1 MILYLKFYIQCIKL
15 DIGEIMGITCILI
28 AIIIVLI
35 AIIIGYKREF
45 RRIRKEINNNLND
58 YINIKTKSVDKDL
71 EALVAEVNL
80 IFDSK
85 QKVMAEKKK
94 TEEELRASIA
104 NMSHDL
110 RTPLTSI
117 MGYLQMIRLE
127 NISENDKNEYMDI
140 VEKRTKSLQ
149 QLISSFYDL
158 SRIEGN
164 EYNFQYKK
172 VNLNNILCENIAIF
186 YNDFINNNIEP
197 IIEIDED
204 IKEIIS
210 DEGAIT
216 RIFSNLIG
224 NMIKHGE
231 NFVKITLKQEE
242 DVIITEFINKA
253 TELTEENVDKLFERF
268 YTVDKS
274 RSDRNTGLGLY
285 IAKVLVEKLGYNIT
299 ATIGNENLVIK
310 IIWK

>member
-1 MILYLKFYIQCIKL
+1 
-15 DIGEIMGITCILI
+15 MGITCILI

-186 YNDFINNNIEP
+186 YNDFKNNNIEP

>member
-1 MILYLKFYIQCIKL
+1 MVIICL
-15 DIGEIMGITCILI
+15 IG
-28 AIIIVLI
+28 IIIVLI

-45 RRIRKEINNNLND
+45 KRINKEITNNLD
-58 YINIKTKSVDKDL
+58 EYVNIKTKSVDKDV
-71 EALVAEVNL
+71 ENLVQSINL

-85 QKVMAEKKK
+85 QKVVSEKKK
-94 TEEELRASIA
+94 SEDELRASIT

-117 MGYLQMIRLE
+117 MGYLQMIK
-127 NISENDKNEYMDI
+127 SEKSSETDKKEYMDI

-164 EYNFQYKK
+164 EYKFNYKK
-172 VNLNNILCENIAIF
+172 VNLSNILCENIALF

-197 IIEIDED
+197 VIEIEEG

-210 DEGAIT
+210 DESAIT
-216 RIFSNLIG
+216 RIFSNFIG

-231 NFVKITLKQEE
+231 NFVKITLKQEN
-242 DVIITEFINKA
+242 DMIITEFINKA
-253 TELTEENVDKLFERF
+253 TGLTEENVDKLFDRF
-268 YTVDKS
+268 YTVDNS
-274 RSDRNTGLGLY
+274 RSNKNTGLGLY
-285 IAKVLVEKLGYNIT
+285 ITRILVEKLGHNIK
-299 ATIGNENLVIK
+299 ANLKGDNLVIS
-310 IIWK
+310 IAWKKN

>member
-1 MILYLKFYIQCIKL
+1 MLENISEKWFIRGGSMEVICV
-15 DIGEIMGITCILI
+15 LI
-28 AIIIVLI
+28 AVIIVLV

-45 RRIRKEINNNLND
+45 RRINKEITNNLNE
-58 YINIKTKSVDKDL
+58 YVNIKTKSVDKDV
-71 EALVAEVNL
+71 EILVQNINL

-85 QKVMAEKKK
+85 QKVVAEKKK
-94 TEEELRASIA
+94 NEEELRASIS

-117 MGYLQMIRLE
+117 MGYLQMIR
-127 NISENDKNEYMDI
+127 SEKASETDKKEYMDI
-140 VEKRTKSLQ
+140 VEKRTRSLQ

-164 EYNFQYKK
+164 EYNFNYKK
-172 VNLNNILCENIAIF
+172 VNLSNVLCENIALF
-186 YNDFINNNIEP
+186 YNDFINNSIEP
-197 IIEIDED
+197 VIEIEEG

-231 NFVKITLKQEE
+231 NFVKITLKQEN

-253 TELTEENVDKLFERF
+253 TGLTQENVDKLFDRF
-268 YTVDKS
+268 YTVDNS

-285 IAKVLVEKLGYNIT
+285 ITKILVEKLGHNIK
-299 ATIGNENLVIK
+299 ANLKEDNLVIS
-310 IIWK
+310 ITWKKN

>member
-1 MILYLKFYIQCIKL
+1 MAVIC
-15 DIGEIMGITCILI
+15 GLI

-35 AIIIGYKREF
+35 SIIVGYKREF
-45 RRIRKEINNNLND
+45 RRINKEISNNLD
-58 YINIKTKSVDKDL
+58 EYVNIKTKSVDKDV
-71 EALVAEVNL
+71 ENLVQNINL

-85 QKVMAEKKK
+85 QKVVAEKKK
-94 TEEELRASIA
+94 KEEELRASIS

-117 MGYLQMIRLE
+117 MGYLQMIK
-127 NISENDKNEYMDI
+127 SEKSSEADKKEYIDI

-149 QLISSFYDL
+149 KLISSFYDL

-164 EYNFQYKK
+164 EYNFNYKK
-172 VNLNNILCENIAIF
+172 VNLSNVLCENIAVF

-197 IIEIDED
+197 VIEIEEG

-216 RIFSNLIG
+216 RIFSNLIA

-231 NFVKITLKQEE
+231 NYVKISLKQENNI
-242 DVIITEFINKA
+242 IITEFTNKS
-253 TELTEENVDKLFERF
+253 TGLTQENVDKLFNRF
-268 YTVDKS
+268 YTVDNS

-285 IAKVLVEKLGYNIT
+285 ITKILVEKLGYDIT
-299 ATIGNENLVIK
+299 AKLENENLKIK
-310 IIWK
+310 IVWK

>member
-1 MILYLKFYIQCIKL
+1 MEVICV
-15 DIGEIMGITCILI
+15 LI
-28 AIIIVLI
+28 AVIIVLV

-45 RRIRKEINNNLND
+45 RRINKEITNNLD
-58 YINIKTKSVDKDL
+58 EYVNIKTKSVDKDV
-71 EALVAEVNL
+71 EILVQNINL

-85 QKVMAEKKK
+85 QKVVAEKKK
-94 TEEELRASIA
+94 NEEELRASIT

-117 MGYLQMIRLE
+117 MGYLQMIR
-127 NISENDKNEYMDI
+127 SEKASETDKKEYMDI

-164 EYNFQYKK
+164 EYNFNYKK
-172 VNLNNILCENIAIF
+172 VNLSNVLCENIALF

-197 IIEIDED
+197 VIEIEEG

-231 NFVKITLKQEE
+231 NFVKITLKQEN

-253 TELTEENVDKLFERF
+253 TGLTQENVDKLFDRF
-268 YTVDKS
+268 YTVDNS
-274 RSDRNTGLGLY
+274 RSDKNTGLGLY
-285 IAKVLVEKLGYNIT
+285 ITRILVEKLGHNIK
-299 ATIGNENLVIK
+299 ANLKGDNLVIS
-310 IIWK
+310 ITWKKN

>member
-1 MILYLKFYIQCIKL
+1 MAVIC
-15 DIGEIMGITCILI
+15 GLI

-35 AIIIGYKREF
+35 SIIVGYKREF
-45 RRIRKEINNNLND
+45 RRINKEISNNLD
-58 YINIKTKSVDKDL
+58 EYVNIKTKSVDKDV
-71 EALVAEVNL
+71 ENLVQNINL

-85 QKVMAEKKK
+85 QKVVAEKKK
-94 TEEELRASIA
+94 KEEELRASIS

-117 MGYLQMIRLE
+117 MGYLQMIK
-127 NISENDKNEYMDI
+127 SEKPSEADKKEYMDI

-149 QLISSFYDL
+149 KLISSFYDL

-164 EYNFQYKK
+164 EYNFNYKK
-172 VNLNNILCENIAIF
+172 VNLSNVLCENIAVF

-197 IIEIDED
+197 VIEIEEG

-231 NFVKITLKQEE
+231 NYVKISLKKEN
-242 DVIITEFINKA
+242 DIIITEFTNKA
-253 TELTEENVDKLFERF
+253 TGLTQENVDKLFNRF
-268 YTVDKS
+268 YTVDNS

-285 IAKVLVEKLGYNIT
+285 ITRVLVEKLGYNIT
-299 ATIGNENLVIK
+299 AKLENENLKIK
-310 IIWK
+310 ISWK

>member
-1 MILYLKFYIQCIKL
+1 MAVIC
-15 DIGEIMGITCILI
+15 GLI

-35 AIIIGYKREF
+35 SIIVGYKREF
-45 RRIRKEINNNLND
+45 RRINKEISNNLD
-58 YINIKTKSVDKDL
+58 EYVNIKTKSVDKDV
-71 EALVAEVNL
+71 ENLVENINL

-85 QKVMAEKKK
+85 QKVVAEKKK
-94 TEEELRASIA
+94 KEEELRASIS

-117 MGYLQMIRLE
+117 IGYLQMIK
-127 NISENDKNEYMDI
+127 SEKPSEADKKEYMDI

-149 QLISSFYDL
+149 KLISSFYEL

-164 EYNFQYKK
+164 EYNFNYKK
-172 VNLNNILCENIAIF
+172 VNLSNVLCENIAVF

-197 IIEIDED
+197 VIEIEEG

-231 NFVKITLKQEE
+231 NFVKITLKQEN

-253 TELTEENVDKLFERF
+253 TGLTQENVDKLFDRF
-268 YTVDKS
+268 YTVDNS

-285 IAKVLVEKLGYNIT
+285 ITKILVEKLGHNIK
-299 ATIGNENLVIK
+299 ANLKEDNLVIS
-310 IIWK
+310 ITWKKN

>member
-1 MILYLKFYIQCIKL
+1 MAVIC
-15 DIGEIMGITCILI
+15 GLI

-35 AIIIGYKREF
+35 SIIVGYKREF
-45 RRIRKEINNNLND
+45 RRINKEISNNLD
-58 YINIKTKSVDKDL
+58 EYVNIKTKSVDKDV
-71 EALVAEVNL
+71 ENLVENINL

-85 QKVMAEKKK
+85 QKVVAEKKK
-94 TEEELRASIA
+94 KEEELRASIS

-117 MGYLQMIRLE
+117 IGYLQMIK
-127 NISENDKNEYMDI
+127 SEKPSEADKKEYMDI

-149 QLISSFYDL
+149 KLISSFYDL

-164 EYNFQYKK
+164 EYNFNYKK
-172 VNLNNILCENIAIF
+172 VNLSNVLCENIAVF

-197 IIEIDED
+197 VIEIEEG

-210 DEGAIT
+210 DESAIT

-231 NFVKITLKQEE
+231 NFVKITLKQEN
-242 DVIITEFINKA
+242 DMIITEFINKA
-253 TELTEENVDKLFERF
+253 TGLTEENVDKLFDRF
-268 YTVDKS
+268 YTVDNS

-285 IAKVLVEKLGYNIT
+285 ITKILVEKLGYNII
-299 ATIGNENLVIK
+299 AQLDNEILKIK

>member
-1 MILYLKFYIQCIKL
+1 
-15 DIGEIMGITCILI
+15 MGITCILI

-45 RRIRKEINNNLND
+45 RKIREEINNNLNQ
-58 YINIKTKSVDKDL
+58 YVNVKTKSVDRDL
-71 EALVAEVNL
+71 EALVEEINL

-85 QKVMAEKKK
+85 QKVVAEKNK

-117 MGYLQMIRLE
+117 MGYLQMVRLE
-127 NISENDKNEYMDI
+127 NVSENDKKEYMGI

-164 EYNFQYKK
+164 EYNFDYKK
-172 VNLNNILCENIAIF
+172 INLSNILCENIALF

-197 IIEIDED
+197 IIEIDEN

-210 DEGAIT
+210 DESAIA

-231 NFVKITLKQEE
+231 SFVKITLKQQE
-242 DVIITEFINKA
+242 DLIITEFINKA
-253 TELTEENVDKLFERF
+253 TGLTEENVDKLFERF

-285 IAKVLVEKLGYNIT
+285 ITKVLVEKLGYNIT
-299 ATIGNENLVIK
+299 AKIDNENLVIK

>member
-1 MILYLKFYIQCIKL
+1 MAVIC
-15 DIGEIMGITCILI
+15 GLI

-35 AIIIGYKREF
+35 SIIIGYKREF
-45 RRIRKEINNNLND
+45 RRINKEISNNLD
-58 YINIKTKSVDKDL
+58 EYVNIKTKSVDKDV
-71 EALVAEVNL
+71 ENLVENINL

-85 QKVMAEKKK
+85 QKVVAEKKK
-94 TEEELRASIA
+94 KEEELRASIS

-117 MGYLQMIRLE
+117 IGYLQMIK
-127 NISENDKNEYMDI
+127 SEKSSEADKKEYIDI

-149 QLISSFYDL
+149 KLISSFYDL

-164 EYNFQYKK
+164 EYNFNYKK
-172 VNLNNILCENIAIF
+172 VNLSNVLCENIAVF

-197 IIEIDED
+197 VIEIEEG

-216 RIFSNLIG
+216 RIFSNLIA

-231 NFVKITLKQEE
+231 NYVKISLKQENNI
-242 DVIITEFINKA
+242 IITEFTNKS
-253 TELTEENVDKLFERF
+253 TGLTQENVDKLFNRF
-268 YTVDKS
+268 YTVDNS

-285 IAKVLVEKLGYNIT
+285 ITKILVEKLGYDIT
-299 ATIGNENLVIK
+299 AKLENENLKIK
-310 IIWK
+310 IVWK

>member
-1 MILYLKFYIQCIKL
+1 MEVICV
-15 DIGEIMGITCILI
+15 LI
-28 AIIIVLI
+28 AVIIVLV

-45 RRIRKEINNNLND
+45 RRINKEITNNLNE
-58 YINIKTKSVDKDL
+58 YVNIKTKSVDKDV
-71 EALVAEVNL
+71 ENLVQNINL

-85 QKVMAEKKK
+85 QKVVAEKKK
-94 TEEELRASIA
+94 NEEELRASIS

-117 MGYLQMIRLE
+117 MGYLQMIR
-127 NISENDKNEYMDI
+127 SEKASETDKKEYMDI

-164 EYNFQYKK
+164 EYNFNYKK
-172 VNLNNILCENIAIF
+172 VNLSNVLCENIALF

-197 IIEIDED
+197 VIEIEEG

-210 DEGAIT
+210 DDGAIT
-216 RIFSNLIG
+216 RIFSNLLG

-231 NFVKITLKQEE
+231 NFVKITLRQEN

-253 TELTEENVDKLFERF
+253 TGLTQGNVDKLFDRF
-268 YTVDKS
+268 YTVDNS
-274 RSDRNTGLGLY
+274 RSDKNTGLGLY
-285 IAKVLVEKLGYNIT
+285 ITRILVEKLGHNIK
-299 ATIGNENLVIK
+299 ANLKGDNLVIS
-310 IIWK
+310 ITWKKN

>member
-1 MILYLKFYIQCIKL
+1 MLENISENGFRRGKNMAIIFL
-15 DIGEIMGITCILI
+15 T

-45 RRIRKEINNNLND
+45 RRINEEITNNLD
-58 YINIKTKSVDKDL
+58 EYINIKTKSVDKDV
-71 EALVAEVNL
+71 ENLVQNINL

-85 QKVMAEKKK
+85 QKVVAEKKK
-94 TEEELRASIA
+94 NEEELRASIS

-117 MGYLQMIRLE
+117 MGYLQMIR
-127 NISENDKNEYMDI
+127 SEKASETDKKEYMDI
-140 VEKRTKSLQ
+140 VEKRTRSLQ

-164 EYNFQYKK
+164 EYNFNYKK
-172 VNLNNILCENIAIF
+172 VNLSNVLCENIALF
-186 YNDFINNNIEP
+186 YNDFINNSIEP
-197 IIEIDED
+197 VIEIEEG

-231 NFVKITLKQEE
+231 NFVKITLKQEN

-253 TELTEENVDKLFERF
+253 TGLTQENVDKLFDRF
-268 YTVDKS
+268 YTVDNS

-285 IAKVLVEKLGYNIT
+285 ITKILVEKLGHNIK
-299 ATIGNENLVIK
+299 ANLKEDNLVIS
-310 IIWK
+310 ITWKKN

>member
-1 MILYLKFYIQCIKL
+1 
-15 DIGEIMGITCILI
+15 MGVICVLI
-28 AIIIVLI
+28 VVIIILVS
-35 AIIIGYKREF
+35 IIIGYKREF
-45 RRIRKEINNNLND
+45 RRINNEIVNNLD
-58 YINIKTKSVDKDL
+58 EYVNIRTKSVDKDV
-71 EALVAEVNL
+71 ENLVENINL
-80 IFDSK
+80 IFDLK
-85 QKVMAEKKK
+85 QKVVAEKKK
-94 TEEELRASIA
+94 NEEELRASIL

-117 MGYLQMIRLE
+117 MGYLQMIK
-127 NISENDKNEYMDI
+127 SEKASDTDKKEYMDI

-149 QLISSFYDL
+149 ELISSFYDL

-164 EYNFQYKK
+164 EYNFNYKK
-172 VNLNNILCENIAIF
+172 VNLSNVLCENIAVF

-197 IIEIDED
+197 IIEIEEG

-231 NFVKITLKQEE
+231 NYVKISLKQEN
-242 DVIITEFINKA
+242 DIIITEFTNKA
-253 TELTEENVDKLFERF
+253 TGLTQESVDKLFERF
-268 YTVDKS
+268 YTVDNS

-285 IAKVLVEKLGYNIT
+285 ITKVLVEKLGYNIT
-299 ATIGNENLVIK
+299 AKLDNENLKIK
-310 IIWK
+310 IVWK

>member
-1 MILYLKFYIQCIKL
+1 MEVICV
-15 DIGEIMGITCILI
+15 LI
-28 AIIIVLI
+28 AVIIVLVS
-35 AIIIGYKREF
+35 IIIGYKREF
-45 RRIRKEINNNLND
+45 RRINNEIVNNLD
-58 YINIKTKSVDKDL
+58 EYVNIRTKSVDKDV
-71 EALVAEVNL
+71 ENLVENINL
-80 IFDSK
+80 IFDLK
-85 QKVMAEKKK
+85 QKVVAEKKK
-94 TEEELRASIA
+94 NEEELRASIL

-117 MGYLQMIRLE
+117 MGYLQMIK
-127 NISENDKNEYMDI
+127 SEKASDTDKKEYMDI

-149 QLISSFYDL
+149 ELISSFYDL

-164 EYNFQYKK
+164 EYNFNYKK
-172 VNLNNILCENIAIF
+172 VNLSNVLCENIAVF

-197 IIEIDED
+197 VIEIEEG

-231 NFVKITLKQEE
+231 NYVKISLKQEN
-242 DVIITEFINKA
+242 DIIITEFTNKA
-253 TELTEENVDKLFERF
+253 TGLTQESVDKLFERF
-268 YTVDKS
+268 YTVDNS

-285 IAKVLVEKLGYNIT
+285 ITKVLVEKLGYNIT
-299 ATIGNENLVIK
+299 AKLDNENLKIK
-310 IIWK
+310 IVWK

>member
-1 MILYLKFYIQCIKL
+1 MAVIC
-15 DIGEIMGITCILI
+15 GLI

-35 AIIIGYKREF
+35 SIIIGYKREF
-45 RRIRKEINNNLND
+45 RRINKEISNNLD
-58 YINIKTKSVDKDL
+58 EYVNIKTKSVDKDV
-71 EALVAEVNL
+71 ENLVQNINL

-85 QKVMAEKKK
+85 QKVVAEKKK
-94 TEEELRASIA
+94 KEEELRASIS

-117 MGYLQMIRLE
+117 IGYLQMIK
-127 NISENDKNEYMDI
+127 SEKPSEADKKEYMDI

-149 QLISSFYDL
+149 KLISSFYDL

-164 EYNFQYKK
+164 EYNFNYKK
-172 VNLNNILCENIAIF
+172 VNLSNVLCENIAVF

-197 IIEIDED
+197 VIEIEEG

-216 RIFSNLIG
+216 RIFSNLIA

-231 NFVKITLKQEE
+231 NYVKISLKQENNI
-242 DVIITEFINKA
+242 IITEFTNKS
-253 TELTEENVDKLFERF
+253 TGLTQENVDKLFNRF
-268 YTVDKS
+268 YTVDNS

-285 IAKVLVEKLGYNIT
+285 ITKVLVEKLGYDIT
-299 ATIGNENLVIK
+299 AKLENENLKIK
-310 IIWK
+310 ISWK

>member
-1 MILYLKFYIQCIKL
+1 MS
-15 DIGEIMGITCILI
+15 ITCILI

-35 AIIIGYKREF
+35 VIIIGYKREF

-58 YINIKTKSVDKDL
+58 YVNIKTKSVDRDL

-85 QKVMAEKKK
+85 QKVVAEKNKR
-94 TEEELRASIA
+94 EEELRASIA

-117 MGYLQMIRLE
+117 MGYLQMVRLE
-127 NISENDKNEYMDI
+127 NVSENDKKEYMGI

-164 EYNFQYKK
+164 EYNFDYKK
-172 VNLNNILCENIAIF
+172 INLSNILCENIALF

-197 IIEIDED
+197 IIEIDEN

-210 DEGAIT
+210 DESAIA

-231 NFVKITLKQEE
+231 NFVKITLKQKD

-253 TELTEENVDKLFERF
+253 TDLTQENVDKLFERF

-285 IAKVLVEKLGYNIT
+285 ITKVLVEKLGYNIN
-299 ATIGNENLVIK
+299 ANLRDNNLIISIAWK
-310 IIWK
+310 IN